1 MPRTVTADPTPAAK
15 PTPDVT
21 AVNER
26 AHILGL
32 QLQQQALSARIE
44 AAIRSYGRPTP
55 QQQLHEL
62 LRRGILHAD
71 LAAAREEVA
80 HLSALL
86 DRLQAGRSA
95 GSAVASSALSATPAA
110 PSRRAVADPLESPTQ
125 IAIRA
130 RGSKQFAALA
140 VEHVKHWLDQ
150 AREAV
155 LLLEDLVQPGSI
167 DEWCVEPPE
176 PPPPRP
182 HGPPVAH
189 FIQRIPPELA
199 SCMTLPSTSYQQLL
213 PGSSALA
220 TACGAGG
227 WCCGCCGGSCGGTG
241 SVPPPAAPAAGA
253 GVLWGAAPLLRDPAT
268 GLCYRVAL
276 HDSAELMWPSLA
288 HGDVV
293 LLLPGRYNWPEGTVA
308 LRAAVRVLG
317 LGRQVG
323 ARRAARAGADWGV
336 GWIAAGYSAVSG
348 GVVWRRL
355 VEQGGWERACSAG
368 WAAGGWECGI

>member
-1 MPRTVTADPTPAAK
+1 MPRTGTARPTPAAK

-32 QLQQQALSARIE
+32 QLQQRALSARIE
-44 AAIRSYGRPTP
+44 AAIRTYGRPTP

-62 LRRGILHAD
+62 LRRGILHVD

-80 HLSALL
+80 HLNALL

-95 GSAVASSALSATPAA
+95 GSAATSSALSAAPAA
-110 PSRRAVADPLESPTQ
+110 PARRAPADLLASPTQ
-125 IAIRA
+125 IATRA

-199 SCMTLPSTSYQQLL
+199 SCMTLPSTSYPQLL
-213 PGSSALA
+213 PASDAPA

-227 WCCGCCGGSCGGTG
+227 CCCGCCGGSCGGAG
-241 SVPPPAAPAAGA
+241 SGVPPVPAAAAAGA

-268 GLCYRVAL
+268 GVCYRVAL
-276 HDSAELMWPSLA
+276 HDSAELMCASEGHISSA
-288 HGDVV
+288 DVV

-323 ARRAARAGADWGV
+323 AR
-336 GWIAAGYSAVSG
+336 
-348 GVVWRRL
+348 
-355 VEQGGWERACSAG
+355 
-368 WAAGGWECGI
+368 AGG